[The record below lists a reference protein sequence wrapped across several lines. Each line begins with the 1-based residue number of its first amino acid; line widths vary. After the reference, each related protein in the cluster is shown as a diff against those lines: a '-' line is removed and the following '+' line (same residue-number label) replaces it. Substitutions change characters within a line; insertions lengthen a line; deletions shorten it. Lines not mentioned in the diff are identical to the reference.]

1 MLRLKTWLRNEWRHL
16 TAVTPSER
24 PWQMPVAAALAAG
37 VPLVLAAAFDRMD
50 DGFIA
55 SLGGLVFLY
64 LPSTALAQRMK
75 QIAACALGMTACY
88 TLGLLCHF
96 APWLTVPGLAGITML
111 VTMLIRRHK
120 VGPPGSLFFV
130 MVAAIGANTPMET
143 RQFPFMV
150 GWFCAGALFA
160 CLIALI
166 YSLQRFRHH
175 QPGHGAIHH
184 KRSFAY
190 HVFDA
195 VIIGTSVGLSLA
207 LAHLLRLE
215 RSYWVPVACIAVI
228 QGTTLRAVWNRQV
241 HRIIGT
247 TVGLLLAW
255 AVLSLPLNAWLI
267 AALVTG
273 LMLVIE
279 TIVVRQYAVAAMFI
293 TPLGI
298 LLAEAAD
305 LGATPAAELIAA
317 RFYDTLLGAAVGF
330 LGGVCLHSPRFRQLA
345 GRSLRMVLLGLGL

>member
-1 MLRLKTWLRNEWRHL
+1 MFRFNTWVRHEWHHL
-16 TAVTPSER
+16 TAITPSDR
-24 PWQMPVAAALAAG
+24 PWQMPVAAALASG
-37 VPLVLAAAFDRMD
+37 VPLVLAAAFDRMNA
-50 DGFIA
+50 GFTA
-55 SLGGLVFLY
+55 SLAGLVFLY
-64 LPSTALAQRMK
+64 LPATALSHRMK
-75 QIAACALGMTACY
+75 QIAACALGMTVCY

-96 APWLTVPGLAGITML
+96 TPWLKVPVLAGMTML
-111 VTMLIRRHK
+111 VTMLIRRYK

-130 MVAAIGANTPMET
+130 MVAAISADTPMAT
-143 RQFPFMV
+143 RQIPVMV
-150 GWFCAGALFA
+150 GWFGTGAMFA
-160 CLIALI
+160 CLIAFI
-166 YSLQRFRHH
+166 YSLHRLRHH
-175 QPGHGAIHH
+175 QPKPEPSHR
-184 KRSFAY
+184 KPSFEPD
-190 HVFDA
+190 VFDA
-195 VIIGTSVGLSLA
+195 VVIGTSVGLSFA
-207 LAHLLRLE
+207 LAQLLDLE

-255 AVLSLPLNAWLI
+255 AVLSLPLNPWII

-279 TIVVRQYAVAAMFI
+279 TMVVRQYAVAAMFI

-317 RFYDTLLGAAVGF
+317 RFYDTLLGALVGF
-330 LGGVCLHSPRFRQLA
+330 LGGVCLHRPRFRQMA
-345 GRSLRMVLLGLGL
+345 GRPLRMLLRVK